1 MQHTESAERALAVTR
16 SDRTH
21 ELGTV
26 AVLTIAAPDPA
37 RPTTIGDL
45 GLARLTEA
53 VREVDA
59 DGRAG
64 AVDAVVLTGTDR
76 SFIAGADLDLLESAD
91 TPEQLAPIA
100 TAGHT
105 LATAIRELSVPS
117 LAHLTGVTLGGG
129 YEVALACGYRVAACS
144 VRAIGLPETSLGIVP
159 GWGGCTLLPRLVGP
173 ETALRVILDLPA
185 KDATLD
191 AAAALEHGLVDA
203 VVEPAGDLGL
213 AAAIDLLAAEVA
225 AGRVSAAPG
234 GGRSDADLSRTTE
247 ALGRRRSAVARAAS
261 TGNPA
266 PQRAWELVGGAATLD
281 VATSFAAEDDALVE
295 LATGEAGRSSMYAAR
310 LLRKARST
318 ARAEARAA
326 RSGRGGSR
334 PVTRAGLAGAGLM
347 AAQLALLLASRLQ
360 VPVVMRDLDEAR
372 CAAGLAAVDAA
383 LAKEVDAGRTTA
395 EAAADVRSLV
405 SATTDLDDLAG
416 CDLVIEAVTERL
428 DVKRAVLAEL
438 EGVLADDT
446 ILATNT
452 SALSVTAMG
461 EALAR
466 PDRLVGLHFFNPVGR
481 MPLVE
486 VVRTPATDDTTHATA
501 RAVAA
506 AAGKIA
512 VDVRDAPGFVV
523 NRLLLRLLA
532 ELLGAVEDGTPP
544 AVADRALDPMGLPM
558 RPFALLDLVGAAVAE
573 HAIEAL
579 RAGLGDR
586 YPASAGLRSLVVD
599 GARAMTPDGRLAEDL
614 AARFGHGSAADPGA
628 DADGDPAAVTE
639 SGVLDRVV
647 AALGEETRLLL
658 AEGVVASEDDVNLA
672 MILGAGFPRHR
683 GGLTPYLRGAG
694 ELR

>member
-1 MQHTESAERALAVTR
+1 MQHTESAERALTVTR
-16 SDRTH
+16 SDLSH

-26 AVLTIAAPDPA
+26 AVLSIAAADPS
-37 RPTTIGDL
+37 RPATIGDL

-64 AVDAVVLTGTDR
+64 TVQAVVLTGTDR
-76 SFIAGADLDLLESAD
+76 SFVAGADLDLLESAGS
-91 TPEQLAPIA
+91 PETLTPIA
-100 TAGHT
+100 AAGHV
-105 LATAIRELSVPS
+105 LAHTIRDLSVPS
-117 LAHLTGVTLGGG
+117 MAHLTGVTLGGG
-129 YEVALACGYRVAACS
+129 YEIALACGYRVASSA

-159 GWGGCTLLPRLVGP
+159 GWGGCTLLPRLLGP
-173 ETALRVILDLPA
+173 ETAARVILDLPA
-185 KDATLD
+185 KDRTLD
-191 AAAALEHGLVDA
+191 AAGALEAGLVDA
-203 VVEPAGDLGL
+203 VVEPGDDLGL
-213 AAAIDLLAAEVA
+213 AAALDLLAAEIA
-225 AGRVSAAPG
+225 SGRVTAAPA
-234 GGRSDADLSRTTE
+234 GGRPDADLSRTTE

-266 PQRAWELVGGAATLD
+266 PQRAWELIQDSVTAS
-281 VATSFAAEDDALVE
+281 VADSFAAEQAALVE

-318 ARAEARAA
+318 ARSEARAA
-326 RSGRGGSR
+326 RSGGDDVHRIRS
-334 PVTRAGLAGAGLM
+334 AGLAGAGLM

-360 VPVVMRDLDEAR
+360 VPVVMRDLDDER

-383 LAKEVDAGRTTA
+383 LAKEVEAGRATA
-395 EAAADVRSLV
+395 EDAAAVRGLV
-405 SATTDLDDLAG
+405 SATTDLGDLAG

-428 DVKRAVLAEL
+428 DVKKAVLAEL
-438 EGVLADDT
+438 EGVVAADAV
-446 ILATNT
+446 LATNT
-452 SALSVTAMG
+452 SALSVTEMG
-461 EALAR
+461 AGLDHPE
-466 PDRLVGLHFFNPVGR
+466 RLVGLHFFNPVGR

-486 VVRTPATDDTTHATA
+486 VVRTAATDDVTHATG

-512 VDVRDAPGFVV
+512 VDVVDAPGFVV

-573 HAIEAL
+573 HAIGAL
-579 RAGLGDR
+579 REGLGDR
-586 YPASAGLRSLVVD
+586 YPASPGLRSLVTD
-599 GARAMTPDGRLAEDL
+599 GARAMTPDGRLADDL
-614 AARFGHGSAADPGA
+614 AARFGQDGT
-628 DADGDPAAVTE
+628 DAPDGDDDGDPAAVTE

-658 AEGVVASEDDVNLA
+658 ADGVVASEDDVNLA

-683 GGLTPYLRGAG
+683 GGLTPYLRSAG